1 MIAAAEKFLVD
12 CISKDSKVQTFDE
25 LRFQTYHRKKF
36 QLDLEKLPCTSRSIR
51 LHTKRAYLQT
61 FRWINAASMESID
74 LNPVDY
80 AYSLDENKHLVLDVM
95 DGDRIPSDFL
105 LPCNCLKCAKSTVCP
120 CRVKQI
126 ACCKFCKCGATVVCK
141 NPLK

>member
-25 LRFQTYHRKKF
+25 LRFQTYHRKNF
-36 QLDLEKLPCTSRSIR
+36 QLDFEKLPCTSRRIR
-51 LHTKRAYLQT
+51 RHIKRAYLQT
-61 FRWINAASMESID
+61 FRWINAASMESTD

-80 AYSLDENKHLVLDVM
+80 AYSLDDNEHLVPDVV
-95 DGDRIPSDFL
+95 DGDRIPSDFP

-126 ACCKFCKCGATVVCK
+126 ACCKLCKYGATVDCK